1 MQREI
6 NRFMLESFGRFLRP
20 NILEAIRR
28 EVNPAFQESDL
39 TSVIQSMLGGC
50 GPPESRSEPPVAAE
64 LRANRD
70 PHAREI
76 PSAPSLENRESA
88 GSPLF
93 IEGDSAGL
101 PDPGDSPVSTVAPTT
116 GDASESQDHIESLIR
131 IIMDATGFERD
142 EIQPDMDL
150 RKDLSIRSSRLPI
163 IMDAAERH
171 FGITIELQDFIHV
184 RTVKDIAQK
193 ITEIIARQEGAGQRP
208 AARAVDPGAARDEI
222 LKPSEDEASL
232 KRLVFSYVPVDLPA
246 SIPIKFEPG
255 ESVLVLSAGRDDR
268 IAASAGDLLR
278 LDHGVDIFPMPFM
291 QGSFGPGETGY
302 DIRTDEGARSASD
315 RISGL
320 TSLVGMLILLPHDVP
335 ESLRSMEDVSR
346 LLKGLFIIMKAF
358 LQTPARK
365 FVVLVHSVEDTEHQA
380 GCRPR
385 GYWDYF

>member
-1 MQREI
+1 MEGIVQREI

-131 IIMDATGFERD
+131 IIMDATGFTGTRSNPIWISEGTSPSD
-142 EIQPDMDL
+142 PAV
-150 RKDLSIRSSRLPI
+150 SRSSWTPRS
-163 IMDAAERH
+163 AN
-171 FGITIELQDFIHV
+171 FGITIELEDFIHV
-184 RTVKDIAQK
+184 RTVKDIAQR
-193 ITEIIARQEGAGQRP
+193 ISEIIARQEGAGL
-208 AARAVDPGAARDEI
+208 AAG
-222 LKPSEDEASL
+222 
-232 KRLVFSYVPVDLPA
+232 
-246 SIPIKFEPG
+246 
-255 ESVLVLSAGRDDR
+255 
-268 IAASAGDLLR
+268 
-278 LDHGVDIFPMPFM
+278 H
-291 QGSFGPGETGY
+291 QG
-302 DIRTDEGARSASD
+302 
-315 RISGL
+315 
-320 TSLVGMLILLPHDVP
+320 
-335 ESLRSMEDVSR
+335 
-346 LLKGLFIIMKAF
+346 
-358 LQTPARK
+358 
-365 FVVLVHSVEDTEHQA
+365 
-380 GCRPR
+380 C
-385 GYWDYF
+385 